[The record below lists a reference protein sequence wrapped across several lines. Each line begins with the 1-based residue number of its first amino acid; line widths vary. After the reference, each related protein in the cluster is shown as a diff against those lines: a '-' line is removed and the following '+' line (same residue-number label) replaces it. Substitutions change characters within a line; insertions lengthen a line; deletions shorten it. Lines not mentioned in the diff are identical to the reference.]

1 MSQSTRE
8 NIYSIYSKL
17 LFSRQVVAW
26 VLSMMMAACGI
37 PMGYEYP
44 VPEVP
49 FIEGA
54 QVSTTPAPDCVP
66 GDLQVETLESK
77 HFYLCCRITRTMP
90 PSWRWGCLSAPLNMM
105 TTTPMIS
112 LKTRQLLRTCNAFQ
126 SLTCPQLSPVQSY
139 TSYVPLQTALRA
151 EAA

>member
-1 MSQSTRE
+1 MGRVARAATEEGRPNMAPHSTH
-8 NIYSIYSKL
+8 
-17 LFSRQVVAW
+17 VVAW

-66 GDLQVETLESK
+66 GDLQVETLEAK

-112 LKTRQLLRTCNAFQ
+112 LKIRQLLRTCPSTQ
-126 SLTCPQLSPVQSY
+126 RPQLMTTMTTIPT
-139 TSYVPLQTALRA
+139 TSLRTKLGPRR
-151 EAA
+151 